1 MPWLQLNNNS
11 IIKIM
16 AAAGGT
22 GGHLFPATAVVEQL
36 QNISGNMIRPIFIGT
51 DNKIESKVIPQLGY
65 EFHPIPISGYT
76 GINFSAL
83 TLPFKVVKSLMKCRS
98 LIRKTKPHAVICTG
112 AYISYPV
119 GQAAFLEGVPLI
131 LMESNVMPGKTIK
144 MLASKADLIITS
156 FDASR
161 EYYSQDIKAEV
172 VNLGNPVRQQLF
184 EMPSREK
191 ALEKIGLR
199 SDRRTVF
206 VFGGSLGAMSI
217 NQSIEKILDE
227 FTVNDIQLIWQTG
240 GNYKYEGKV
249 PNNVIVEQFMD
260 DMSLYYAAADLVVSR
275 SGATTVA
282 ELGVIGKPSI
292 LVPLPSASNN
302 EQLENAKIFSGNGAS
317 ILLPDEE
324 VPYKLLSLVNEVIND
339 DKMLGDMSKNA
350 LELGKPKAARQSADK
365 IIELI
370 EFFSGKGA

>member
-1 MPWLQLNNNS
+1 
-11 IIKIM
+11 M

-22 GGHLFPATAVVEQL
+22 GGHLFPATAVVEKL
-36 QNISGNMIRPIFIGT
+36 QDVTGNMIRPIFIGT

-65 EFHPIPISGYT
+65 EFHPIPISGFT
-76 GINFSAL
+76 GVNFSTF
-83 TLPFKVVKSLMKCRS
+83 TLPFKIVKSLMMCRR
-98 LIRKTKPHAVICTG
+98 LIRKTKPHAVLCTG

-119 GQAAFLEGVPLI
+119 GQAAYLEGVPLI

-161 EYYSQDIKAEV
+161 EYYNQDIKAEV
-172 VNLGNPVRQQLF
+172 VNLGNPVRKQLYDL
-184 EMPSREK
+184 PSREE

-199 SDRRTVF
+199 TDRKTVF
-206 VFGGSLGAMSI
+206 VFGGSLGARSI
-217 NQSIEKILDE
+217 NQAVEKILDE

-240 GNYKYEGKV
+240 SNYTYEGNK
-249 PNNVIVEQFMD
+249 PKNVIVKKFID
-260 DMSLYYAAADLVVSR
+260 DMALYYAAADIVVSR

-302 EQLENAKIFSGNGAS
+302 EQLENAKIYSGNGAS
-317 ILLPDEE
+317 LLLPDDE
-324 VPYKLLSLVNEVIND
+324 VPYKLLSMIQEIIHD
-339 DKMLGDMSKNA
+339 DKMLSDMSKNA
-350 LELGKPKAARQSADK
+350 LELGMPNAAQQSSEK
-365 IIELI
+365 ILELI